1 MVSPSFFDLLIGLS
15 RVDLLGLGDIGG
27 KENVVFHA
35 DSLSLSR
42 VSFSATDAMVLS
54 MGFGESE
61 EFSDCAPL
69 KIITPNG
76 LTTSVEQEKDDEIL
90 SLEAK
95 LNIFGW
101 VKHRISGFSKLVGL
115 SMSRHETLC
124 IALLQRLESV
134 KEATNV
140 LHREVTGNQKVVKS
154 KNKGRRELRNLVSL
168 VNYDWR

>member
-1 MVSPSFFDLLIGLS
+1 M
-15 RVDLLGLGDIGG
+15 GG

-54 MGFGESE
+54 VGFGESE

-76 LTTSVEQEKDDEIL
+76 LTTSVEQEEDDEIL

-115 SMSRHETLC
+115 SMSCHEKLD
-124 IALLQRLESV
+124 RKSV
-134 KEATNV
+134 V
-140 LHREVTGNQKVVKS
+140 
-154 KNKGRRELRNLVSL
+154 
-168 VNYDWR
+168 